1 MVLLDWDS
9 RGKRCN
15 GKMWTLKYSK
25 KYWKNKGNKYK
36 HCKERQLRNVAMTG
50 WHRQLCPR
58 KQLQDQQNYGPLFI
72 WCSSR
77 FPPSPAGI
85 HPTQVAPRA
94 IPHCRRKSTAFPSAP
109 GHMHTLS
116 PQLCPWILQPKHA
129 KLHFMSRGQISYAL
143 LGWTCGYWA
152 SLTYFVREICGNG
165 QTLAEMRISEEI
177 LFCFN

>member
-1 MVLLDWDS
+1 MVLLDCDS

-85 HPTQVAPRA
+85 HPTQLAPRA
-94 IPHCRRKSTAFPSAP
+94 IPHYRRKSTAFPSAP
-109 GHMHTLS
+109 GHVHTLS
-116 PQLCPWILQPKHA
+116 PQLCPWICLTA
-129 KLHFMSRGQISYAL
+129 KTCQAALHVQRSNLICTVRLDLWILSFSHL
-143 LGWTCGYWA
+143 LC
-152 SLTYFVREICGNG
+152 EGN
-165 QTLAEMRISEEI
+165 LWKWSNSDWDENLWRD
-177 LFCFN
+177 LVLL